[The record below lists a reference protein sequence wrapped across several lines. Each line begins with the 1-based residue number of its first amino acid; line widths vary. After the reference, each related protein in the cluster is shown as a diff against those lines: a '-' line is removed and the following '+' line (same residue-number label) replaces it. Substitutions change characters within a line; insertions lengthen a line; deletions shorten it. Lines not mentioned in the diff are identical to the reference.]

1 MYVCGTI
8 GFASCGLQTF
18 FKNRNLVWIFFFL
31 LFIGIMK
38 IQNKKYEQ
46 TNSMVAGQWLE
57 REGRSSCSTKKTNQS
72 PTPDRARCQDRG
84 RQSDNLASIDQCTQ
98 HLDAVQYWYIQV
110 TLLVRGGHGGHTA
123 SSCWA
128 WWSHWYIPVTLL
140 VRGGHVGHTAGSCWA
155 LWSRRWFMVVM
166 VVTLVHSGHAGGSW
180 WSWRPH

>member
-57 REGRSSCSTKKTNQS
+57 REGRFSCSTKKTNQS
-72 PTPDRARCQDRG
+72 PTPEM
-84 RQSDNLASIDQCTQ
+84 S
-98 HLDAVQYWYIQV
+98 
-110 TLLVRGGHGGHTA
+110 
-123 SSCWA
+123 
-128 WWSHWYIPVTLL
+128 
-140 VRGGHVGHTAGSCWA
+140 
-155 LWSRRWFMVVM
+155 
-166 VVTLVHSGHAGGSW
+166 GSW
-180 WSWRPH
+180 TTERQPG